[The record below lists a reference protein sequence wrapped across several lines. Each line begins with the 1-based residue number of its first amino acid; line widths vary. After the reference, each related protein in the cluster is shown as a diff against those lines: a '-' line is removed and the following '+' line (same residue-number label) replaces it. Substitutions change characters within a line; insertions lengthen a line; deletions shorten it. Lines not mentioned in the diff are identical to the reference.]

1 MSWASLFTFSL
12 VTTQGYL
19 MIWFCLISFWS
30 LTVIVPFFKPKGGS
44 SGLSRGSSEDTSQ
57 CGLRELLHFMEKWDA
72 RGSSVSRRFPTWTP
86 GLSEV
91 RKNESTGYITRYKTL
106 HVLINKILAV
116 ALSKCFSFC
125 IHVY

>member
-1 MSWASLFTFSL
+1 M
-12 VTTQGYL
+12 
-19 MIWFCLISFWS
+19 
-30 LTVIVPFFKPKGGS
+30 VIVPFFKPKGDG

-57 CGLRELLHFMEKWDA
+57 RDLRELLHFMEKWDA
-72 RGSSVSRRFPTWTP
+72 RGSSVSRCFPTWSP

-106 HVLINKILAV
+106 HVLINKILDV
-116 ALSKCFSFC
+116 ALSKCFGFC